1 MKTNKMCA
9 IMGNEHEY
17 NDLLPLT
24 ENRPLSAL
32 YFDCKYRLMD
42 FALSNVVNANI
53 RRVYVILNEGKVK
66 SLLDHLGGGRE
77 WGLDSVGSYQY
88 LSFFGDIVQKKLNGK
103 PYYCD
108 VIDFLKKSMSDY
120 TVFIG
125 NKMLCNIDLKAVLRS
140 HQAQNAT
147 LTTVFK
153 RVPQTKIAK
162 NDNVLTLDNENRV
175 LNTAKFGNTALNNDL
190 YNLNLNIFMAKTSW
204 LIEALE
210 RGEENGAP
218 ASIEDFLLSQLGVV
232 ETYAYEYTGYLS
244 NIYDIKSYYDAN
256 MDMLDPEKF
265 ASLLFSSQKII
276 TRTKNEVAT
285 YFSEEAQ
292 VKSSHL
298 ATGCVINGSVQD
310 SLISR
315 MTLVDQ
321 GAKVDHA
328 LVMSNGVIKK
338 GAVIRHAIL
347 DKDVTVDAGVKVIGT
362 PNHPYIVAK
371 GTHVTSDLIGGEL
384 K

>member
-218 ASIEDFLLSQLGVV
+218 ASIEDFLLSQLGAV

-244 NIYDIKSYYDAN
+244 NIYDVKSYYDAN

-285 YFSEEAQ
+285 YFSKDSKVSASQ
-292 VKSSHL
+292 L
-298 ATGCVINGSVQD
+298 ATGCIIDGKID
-310 SLISR
+310 HSLISR
-315 MTLVDQ
+315 CTTVEKDAEVIGSIVMANANIKQ
-321 GAKVDHA
+321 GASVKY
-328 LVMSNGVIKK
+328 
-338 GAVIRHAIL
+338 AIL
-347 DKDVTVDAGVKVIGT
+347 DKCVTVEPGVRIEGTPENPVVIKKHEHVCADVIG
-362 PNHPYIVAK
+362 
-371 GTHVTSDLIGGEL
+371 G
-384 K
+384 